1 MLQVNNRGGE
11 GIWLETT
18 AHSLMGACY
27 CPQQMYQTVAALSV
41 AQVSG
46 SSKEKGKKKGVK
58 KKDKKSK

>member
-1 MLQVNNRGGE
+1 
-11 GIWLETT
+11 
-18 AHSLMGACY
+18 MGACY

-46 SSKEKGKKKGVK
+46 SSKEKGKKKGDK